1 MSTSSVTVG
10 ALVERAPGEHRVS
23 VTPNSIARLD
33 ARGVHV
39 LVEAGAGA
47 GSWIS
52 DAEFETA
59 GAEIASTTHIIDTAD
74 AITCVGTPPADVLAS
89 LRPGQFLVGLL
100 HTATD
105 PDLIR
110 SMSAQSVVGID
121 LALLPRTLSN
131 AQSMDAMTSQDS
143 VAGYKAVIVA
153 AGAFGRYFP
162 MMITAAGTFR
172 PTRLLVLGAGIA
184 GLQAIATARRL
195 GADVSGYDIRAE
207 CRSQIESLGARFVE
221 LGSTV
226 AGASSNGSARTVTA
240 DEATVQQNGV
250 NSALAAFDVV
260 ITTAR
265 VPGHRPPVLVTAR
278 AVQQMRSGSVVLD
291 MAASELGG
299 NVEGSID
306 NTTTQS
312 SNGVTVIG
320 AGSLAS
326 TMPSAA
332 SEAYGRN
339 ISDVLIHF
347 VRDHVLR
354 VDSADPIDAAVVL
367 SPQVAVAGIAS

>member
-131 AQSMDAMTSQDS
+131 AQSMDAMT
-143 VAGYKAVIVA
+143 
-153 AGAFGRYFP
+153 
-162 MMITAAGTFR
+162 
-172 PTRLLVLGAGIA
+172 
-184 GLQAIATARRL
+184 
-195 GADVSGYDIRAE
+195 
-207 CRSQIESLGARFVE
+207 
-221 LGSTV
+221 
-226 AGASSNGSARTVTA
+226 
-240 DEATVQQNGV
+240 
-250 NSALAAFDVV
+250 
-260 ITTAR
+260 
-265 VPGHRPPVLVTAR
+265 
-278 AVQQMRSGSVVLD
+278 
-291 MAASELGG
+291 
-299 NVEGSID
+299 
-306 NTTTQS
+306 
-312 SNGVTVIG
+312 
-320 AGSLAS
+320 
-326 TMPSAA
+326 
-332 SEAYGRN
+332 
-339 ISDVLIHF
+339 
-347 VRDHVLR
+347 
-354 VDSADPIDAAVVL
+354 
-367 SPQVAVAGIAS
+367 